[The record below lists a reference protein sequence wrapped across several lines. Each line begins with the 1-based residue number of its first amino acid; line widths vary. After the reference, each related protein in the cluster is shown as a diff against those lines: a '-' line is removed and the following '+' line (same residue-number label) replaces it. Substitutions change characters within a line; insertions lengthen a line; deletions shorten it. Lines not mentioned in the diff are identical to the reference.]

1 MPVPASQNAH
11 LLIDGEPVGL
21 DRLAD
26 AVAERVIRRLEDR
39 GILNASGI
47 RSRRG
52 KESGKWRDKKN
63 DADESTDRT
72 PIEDSGES
80 LWSMKMANDCI
91 ATLKEKKKRSR

>member
-1 MPVPASQNAH
+1 MPVPASENAR

-26 AVAERVIRRLEDR
+26 AVAQRVIRRLEEC
-39 GILNASGI
+39 GILTTSGI

-63 DADESTDRT
+63 EVDESTDRT
-72 PIEDSGES
+72 PIGDSGES
-80 LWSMKMANDCI
+80 LWSMKMAKDCI
-91 ATLKEKKKRSR
+91 ATLNERKKRNR

>member
-1 MPVPASQNAH
+1 M
-11 LLIDGEPVGL
+11 
-21 DRLAD
+21 
-26 AVAERVIRRLEDR
+26 
-39 GILNASGI
+39 NASGI

-72 PIEDSGES
+72 PIGDSGES

-91 ATLKEKKKRSR
+91 ATLKGKKKRSR

>member
-1 MPVPASQNAH
+1 M
-11 LLIDGEPVGL
+11 
-21 DRLAD
+21 AD
-26 AVAERVIRRLEDR
+26 AVAERVIRRLADR
-39 GILNASGI
+39 GIVKVSGI

-72 PIEDSGES
+72 PIGDSGES